1 MRARDSL
8 GRAVAYAIDM
18 LRQGAGI
25 AEIADRAGLCFDEQI
40 GPHLRHVIE
49 HYQALLG
56 GLDQGVIDYD
66 NRSRDRAVERDA
78 ALAQACCERL
88 IAGLSARLDRPWPET
103 IAVAF
108 DGGIGGDDRFVSG
121 STPLR
126 ELLFVA
132 GHAVH
137 HYALLRLVLRQQG
150 LILPDAIGKAAA
162 TLRYERERQ
171 A

>member
-1 MRARDSL
+1 MHARDPL

-25 AEIADRAGLCFDEQI
+25 AEIAERAGLPFEAQI

-49 HYQALLG
+49 HYEALLA
-56 GLDQGVIDYD
+56 GLDQGVVDYD
-66 NRSRDRAVERDA
+66 NRGRDREVERDA
-78 ALAQACCERL
+78 ALARRRCEAL
-88 IAGLSARLDRPWPET
+88 IAGLNARRDRAWPET

-108 DGGIGGDDRFVSG
+108 DGGVDGDDRFVSG

-126 ELLFVA
+126 ELLFIA

-137 HYALLRLVLRQQG
+137 HYALLRLVLKAQG
-150 LILPDAIGKAAA
+150 LILPESVGKAAA